1 MAYINNVVAMFLL
14 KEFQKD
20 ESNFLLDPP
29 SCLMIYRLL
38 PEISKNLILRGLIS
52 TEDGKLQYPDLKN
65 HDIFINTSKEYNINV
80 YIAGLEQLGILKRYK
95 DFYQI
100 NKYFFSTMK
109 KILKDGLI
117 NEKDKFHR
125 KSKGYEKFLDKGMNK
140 FYKFINE
147 KIFNQLGKDC
157 QDNEINNFL
166 VQANFLNKDSD
177 KRKYQFGTSFKQ
189 LLDKTEE
196 LIRQFFFEY
205 FQHKDFRNLNEKKYK
220 FFRLLFYLAT
230 LEPGAYFTEFPPQYY
245 DPSFDK
251 ILDFMNQTG
260 FISIKEEK
268 NLNIKKYF
276 CTPLIQSLF
285 DNNNISED
293 YAIMKYGDENAD
305 RFLFVETNMRFYA
318 FMPQI
323 KNKKKSNQT
332 SINLSL
338 NENYTLSSF
347 GLDKDNKDEKVN
359 FYVNLLKAIFKIEM
373 IFPDNG
379 LVGYITRENI
389 KKILK
394 NSDSLSI
401 LQFLSDHM
409 SLNYD
414 DVTTIKGKKYLI
426 NESVV
431 NQIMVLENEKK
442 SVELVKNVVCYCDF
456 YNSEQ
461 YKDLLNIMK
470 RREIPIINEGNMI
483 NQIIVINQSDEKIIE
498 KEYKSL

>member
-1 MAYINNVVAMFLL
+1 
-14 KEFQKD
+14 
-20 ESNFLLDPP
+20 
-29 SCLMIYRLL
+29 
-38 PEISKNLILRGLIS
+38 
-52 TEDGKLQYPDLKN
+52 
-65 HDIFINTSKEYNINV
+65 
-80 YIAGLEQLGILKRYK
+80 
-95 DFYQI
+95 
-100 NKYFFSTMK
+100 
-109 KILKDGLI
+109 
-117 NEKDKFHR
+117 
-125 KSKGYEKFLDKGMNK
+125 
-140 FYKFINE
+140 
-147 KIFNQLGKDC
+147 
-157 QDNEINNFL
+157 
-166 VQANFLNKDSD
+166 
-177 KRKYQFGTSFKQ
+177 
-189 LLDKTEE
+189 
-196 LIRQFFFEY
+196 
-205 FQHKDFRNLNEKKYK
+205 
-220 FFRLLFYLAT
+220 
-230 LEPGAYFTEFPPQYY
+230 
-245 DPSFDK
+245 
-251 ILDFMNQTG
+251 
-260 FISIKEEK
+260 
-268 NLNIKKYF
+268 
-276 CTPLIQSLF
+276 
-285 DNNNISED
+285 
-293 YAIMKYGDENAD
+293 MKYGDENAD

-338 NENYTLSSF
+338 NENSTLTNF